1 MKKNSIIFGIGSIAG
16 VALAAHFS
24 SVIGQ
29 DYSDDSYEDES
40 VYEDTYD
47 EAYDDSYA
55 DGYPE
60 DYDGPYA
67 GDGYDEPCT
76 LFVDY
81 EQGQATL
88 LAYAAEGSVGTWRL
102 TFSRSGPGGTSNISQ
117 GGEIYPDGPGPIML
131 SEISVP
137 ADGGFSAT
145 LTTTTA
151 SGQNS
156 CSVSS

>member
-1 MKKNSIIFGIGSIAG
+1 MNKKTLLFGIGSIAG
-16 VALAAHFS
+16 VVMAAHFS

-40 VYEDTYD
+40 VYD
-47 EAYDDSYA
+47 EAYDDSYN

-67 GDGYDEPCT
+67 GDGFDEPCT

-81 EQGQATL
+81 EYEQATL
-88 LAYAAEGSVGTWRL
+88 LAYAAAGSVGTWQMS
-102 TFSRSGPGGTSNISQ
+102 FSQSGPGGTSTISQ
-117 GGEIYPDGPGPIML
+117 GGEIYPDGPGPIAL
-131 SEISVP
+131 SELSVP
-137 ADGGFSAT
+137 ADGTFNAT
-145 LTTTTA
+145 LTISTSAGT
-151 SGQNS
+151 NS